1 MQENLLT
8 NPRALVL
15 LAVRVFIMG
24 LIIAGCSVVR
34 GSDSWQNVSWEWINF
49 TLQGSGKTI
58 TVPDPENFTIIF
70 TSDGTISGHADCNTF
85 AGTYTFSNDGSMSI
99 DLIPD
104 PLSTCGGETLDLK
117 FINLLNE
124 TAAGRLDS
132 SGEFSI
138 DTASRTERLVFRNG
152 GAAD

>member
-1 MQENLLT
+1 
-8 NPRALVL
+8 
-15 LAVRVFIMG
+15 
-24 LIIAGCSVVR
+24 
-34 GSDSWQNVSWEWINF
+34 VSWEWINF

-132 SGEFSI
+132 SGEFSTLDLKFMNLLNETAAGRLDSSGEFSI

-152 GAAD
+152 GAVD